1 MLREDL
7 EAAGIAYRDDSGR
20 VLDFHAFR
28 HTYVTMLARSGAP
41 VKVVQTLARH
51 SDPKL
56 TLNTYTHLT
65 VFDTAA
71 ALDALPNLSRSPS
84 APEAARMTGTDGR
97 TLAQSGSALTAR
109 TVRIESD
116 SDGSGRDSVEGSGRS
131 GLPEVIAMDGSRRD
145 VSESG
150 GIHPRGFEPLTF
162 GSVDRCSIQLS
173 YGCNSEG

>member
-28 HTYVTMLARSGAP
+28 HTYVTILARSSTP

-56 TLNTYTHLT
+56 TLNTYSHLT

-71 ALDALPNLSRSPS
+71 ALDALPDLTRPPS

-97 TLAQSGSALTAR
+97 TLAPSGSALTAPR
-109 TVRIESD
+109 YGSSRILTVR
-116 SDGSGRDSVEGSGRS
+116 
-131 GLPEVIAMDGSRRD
+131 
-145 VSESG
+145 G
-150 GIHPRGFEPLTF
+150 GIRSRGMADRGCRKLLRWTDLGGMCRILTEYTRED
-162 GSVDRCSIQLS
+162 SNL
-173 YGCNSEG
+173 